1 MRCAKSKKM
10 ISKFIDGELD
20 VARGSRLQR
29 HLDSCP
35 NCREFKRELEK
46 ITLQAGEMKTA
57 VPRDLTW
64 SRLAPRLSASAQAG
78 RPHLKASVMR
88 RMPLRLAF
96 GGAFLLA
103 VVIGALV
110 VVPRIWRSDAVYP
123 KEDARS
129 FALAKLE
136 EAEKHYQ
143 KAILALGEAASSRE
157 ADLDP
162 KIAEVFQSNMKII
175 DISIAA
181 CKQAVLA
188 DPENIDSR
196 KYLLAVYEE
205 KTKLLESLMSVL
217 PTTSPYKELGETI

>member
-1 MRCAKSKKM
+1 MRCAKSKIM
-10 ISKFIDGELD
+10 ISEFIDGELD
-20 VARGSRLQR
+20 TARTSRLQR

-46 ITLQAGEMKTA
+46 ITLQAGKMKTA

-64 SRLAPRLSASAQAG
+64 SRLVPRLSASALTG
-78 RPHLKASVMR
+78 RFRLKAPGMR
-88 RMPLRLAF
+88 RMSPRLAF
-96 GGAFLLA
+96 GGAFLL
-103 VVIGALV
+103 VIVIGALV
-110 VVPRIWRSDAVYP
+110 VAPRLWRSDAVFP
-123 KEDARS
+123 REDARVY
-129 FALAKLE
+129 ALAKLE

-143 KAILALGEAASSRE
+143 MAIQALGEAASSRE

-217 PTTSPYKELGETI
+217 PTTSPNKELGETI